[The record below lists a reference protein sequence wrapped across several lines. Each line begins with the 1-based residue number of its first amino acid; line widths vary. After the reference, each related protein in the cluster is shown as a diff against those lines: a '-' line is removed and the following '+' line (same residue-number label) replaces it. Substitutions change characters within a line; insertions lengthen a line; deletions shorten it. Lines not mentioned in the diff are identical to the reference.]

1 MNWNTAARKLGIWLR
16 PTDRSTVAARDDLT
30 FHVEMPSHDTAPAA
44 GPRIRKLRR
53 RLLSRKGARMLV
65 SMVENEDKGMLAILD
80 VHGVVVYWHDG
91 ALAEAQSTD
100 DVLDRHVAQFYAP
113 KKLSQVV
120 ANDHLCKA
128 FTRGGGS
135 ELGWRRRADGSVFW
149 GVTVIEP
156 LLLADGRLQGFTHI
170 TRIVN
175 EPREPAV
182 EARTQSKGRWRNI
195 RVLRSVGT
203 IANTAA
209 SAQVRSLGR
218 RRIEQRAAFA

>member
-1 MNWNTAARKLGIWLR
+1 
-16 PTDRSTVAARDDLT
+16 
-30 FHVEMPSHDTAPAA
+30 
-44 GPRIRKLRR
+44 
-53 RLLSRKGARMLV
+53 
-65 SMVENEDKGMLAILD
+65 MVENQDKGMLSILD

-91 ALAEAQSTD
+91 AHARSQGTD

-128 FTRGGGS
+128 FTRGGSS
-135 ELGWRRRADGSVFW
+135 ELGWRRRADGSVYW

-170 TRIVN
+170 TRVAN

-182 EARTQSKGRWRNI
+182 GARSQSKGRWRNI
-195 RVLRSVGT
+195 RVLRCVGT
-203 IANTAA
+203 MANTTAA
-209 SAQVRSLGR
+209 PLGGGMR
-218 RRIEQRAAFA
+218 RRQVEQRAAFA